1 MKPAKFLILVKIFPC
16 VAFKGTKRKD
26 LSELQG

>member
-1 MKPAKFLILVKIFPC
+1 MEPAKFLILVKISLR

-26 LSELQG
+26 LSEL